1 MTAVGTAA
9 TIDVP
14 AVRADFPILGRRV
27 HDAPLVYLDS
37 AATSQ
42 KPSSVLAAMDAY
54 YRETNANVH
63 RGVYELAAEAT
74 ARFEAGRDAVAR
86 LVGSPREGV
95 ILTKNASEA
104 INLVAWAWGV
114 RTLVPGDEI
123 VVTEMEHHSGIVPWQ
138 IVAGITGATVRFVPV
153 TPGGELDMDAAR
165 ALIGG
170 GRVKMVGVV
179 HASNVLGTINPVAEI
194 AALAHQAGALC
205 LVDASQ
211 SVPHMPV
218 DFASLGCDFMAF
230 TGHKMLGPTGIG
242 VLVGRPEVLDA
253 MEPFLGGGEMI
264 SDVSTSG
271 STWADLPWKFE
282 AGTPPIAE
290 AVGLGAAAEY
300 LMAVGLDAVRAHE
313 VDLTAHMLDAL
324 AGIRGLT
331 VYGPRDPAARGG
343 AVSFSMDDLHPH
355 DIAQLIDQDG
365 VCVRAGHHCA
375 KPLMRVLG
383 VGATARASTY
393 LYNSHDDID
402 ALVRALHA
410 ARAAFA

>member
-1 MTAVGTAA
+1 MGTAA
-9 TIDVP
+9 TIDVQ
-14 AVRADFPILGRRV
+14 AIRADFPILERRV

-42 KPSSVLAAMDAY
+42 KPTAVLDAMDAY

-63 RGVYELAAEAT
+63 RGVYELAADAT

-86 LVGSPREGV
+86 LVGAPRDSV
-95 ILTKNASEA
+95 VFTKNASEA

-114 RTLVPGDEI
+114 RNLHAGDEI
-123 VVTEMEHHSGIVPWQ
+123 LVTEMEHHSNIVPWQ
-138 IVAGITGATVRFVPV
+138 IVAGITGAQVRFAPV
-153 TPGGELDMDAAR
+153 TPGGELDMDAFR
-165 ALIGG
+165 DMLSE
-170 GRVKMVGVV
+170 RTRMVGVV

-194 AALAHQAGALC
+194 TALAHEAGALV
-205 LVDASQ
+205 LVDGSQ

-218 DFASLGCDFMAF
+218 DVPAIGCDFFAF

-242 VLVGRPEVLDA
+242 ALVGRTEILEA

-264 SDVSTSG
+264 SDVTTTG
-271 STWADLPWKFE
+271 STWAELPWKFE

-290 AVGLGAAAEY
+290 AVGFGAAADY
-300 LMAVGLDAVRAHE
+300 LAGVGLDVVRAHE
-313 VDLTAHMLDAL
+313 IDLTMHMLGAL
-324 AGIRGLT
+324 SELDGIT
-331 VYGPRDPAARGG
+331 IYGPRDPEIRGG
-343 AVSFSMDDLHPH
+343 AVSFNLPDLHPH
-355 DIAQLIDQDG
+355 DIAQLIDQEG

-393 LYNSHDDID
+393 LYNSHDEID
-402 ALVRALHA
+402 ALVRALGN
-410 ARAAFA
+410 ARAAFK